1 MTVDSPRR
9 TPRQNRV
16 TPRGEL
22 VAVDARGTFMGNRG
36 CLHDAAGRIRR
47 DWQLKR
53 WIVCVLEFK
62 DRHRQ
67 VMQPGCYTELFFL
80 DEATAFA
87 AGHRPCAECRRPE
100 YLAFLDAWV
109 AAGCDGGLGDTLR
122 APAVDEVLHRERTG
136 AREQAPLGTLPDGAF
151 VALPGDP
158 RPFLVLGDALLAWTP
173 AGYTDRLARP
183 SATVEVLTPRS
194 NVAVLRAGYRPVLH
208 PTASAASVPSVR
220 ARG

>member
-1 MTVDSPRR
+1 M
-9 TPRQNRV
+9 PRQNRV

-47 DWQLKR
+47 AWQLKR
-53 WIVCVLEFK
+53 WIVCELEFK
-62 DRHRQ
+62 GRHRP

-80 DEATAFA
+80 DEATALA
-87 AGHRPCAECRRPE
+87 AGHRPCAECRRPAFR
-100 YLAFLDAWV
+100 AFLAAW
-109 AAGCDGGLGDTLR
+109 AAGGPGGLPS
-122 APAVDEVLHRERTG
+122 APALDEVLHRERTSPPW
-136 AREQAPLGTLPDGAF
+136 RAPLGTLPDGAF

-173 AGYTDRLARP
+173 GGYTDRRARP

-194 NVAVLRAGYRPVLH
+194 TVEALRAGYRPVLH
-208 PTASAASVPSVR
+208 SSA
-220 ARG
+220 G